1 MNKQTLKSWSAGVLV
16 LLSPLCG
23 VAGMGAA
30 PGDARVQAPLAAQ
43 PRPGT
48 LDQSFGEIRPG
59 YDFTGWVTTTFPPI
73 PPYFPEASVQAIAVQ
88 PDGKIVAAGWAQSES
103 PFRPAFARYNPDGS
117 RDTGFGSGGSE
128 TIALGPNGPITGLVI
143 QPDGRILVASGTT
156 IGRLNTDGSLD
167 VGFGS
172 GGLATAQSGGV
183 NVYHRAIA
191 LQEDG
196 RTLAAGN
203 LLGRFALVRYQ
214 PDGSLDAGFG
224 AGGIATADAG
234 SATALFPQPDG
245 RILVAATTTARFFAL
260 LHFNADGTIDAGYG
274 SGGIVATDFGGEGT
288 GVALQPDGRFLV
300 AGSAYGA
307 TLDFLVARFN
317 PDGTADG
324 IFGKDGRVSADFGKG
339 EDEAH
344 ALVLQPDG
352 RIVVAGRT
360 VKVRNMMSESHFAL
374 ARFAASGKPD
384 DSFGKDGEVETD
396 FFPNNEARR
405 NSPVELDSIVW
416 ALALQPDGRILA
428 GGYFAESS
436 TASFIVARYN

>member
-1 MNKQTLKSWSAGVLV
+1 MNKQTLKGWSAAESPRRLLLPAGVLV

-59 YDFTGWVTTTFPPI
+59 YDFTGWVTTTFTPI

-88 PDGKIVAAGWAQSES
+88 PDGKM
-103 PFRPAFARYNPDGS
+103 
-117 RDTGFGSGGSE
+117 
-128 TIALGPNGPITGLVI
+128 
-143 QPDGRILVASGTT
+143 VASGTT

-183 NVYHRAIA
+183 NVYHRAIV
-191 LQEDG
+191 LQADG
-196 RTLAAGN
+196 RILAAGN
-203 LLGRFALVRYQ
+203 LLGRLALVRYQ

-260 LHFNADGTIDAGYG
+260 LRFNADGSIDAGYG
-274 SGGIVATDFGGEGT
+274 SGGIVATDFG
-288 GVALQPDGRFLV
+288 
-300 AGSAYGA
+300 
-307 TLDFLVARFN
+307 
-317 PDGTADG
+317 
-324 IFGKDGRVSADFGKG
+324 
-339 EDEAH
+339 
-344 ALVLQPDG
+344 
-352 RIVVAGRT
+352 
-360 VKVRNMMSESHFAL
+360 
-374 ARFAASGKPD
+374 
-384 DSFGKDGEVETD
+384 
-396 FFPNNEARR
+396 
-405 NSPVELDSIVW
+405 
-416 ALALQPDGRILA
+416 
-428 GGYFAESS
+428 
-436 TASFIVARYN
+436 